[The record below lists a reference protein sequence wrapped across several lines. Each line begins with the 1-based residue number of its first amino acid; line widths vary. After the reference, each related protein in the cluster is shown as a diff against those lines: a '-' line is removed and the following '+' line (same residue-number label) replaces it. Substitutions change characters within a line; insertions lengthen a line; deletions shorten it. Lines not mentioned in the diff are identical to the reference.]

1 MKKKMELADILE
13 NIYQKISREITEAY
27 FNDEIDIILEK
38 YGLNNKISYSYYDRN
53 NAKILVVG
61 DSAIG
66 KDLLL
71 RIAKKFGITE
81 KQIELQLDYEKLTN
95 YNFSKLQN
103 SMTYSDVLVGPIPHK
118 VGGLDNFISK
128 AESNPEEYPK
138 LIKLEGS
145 NEYKITK
152 NTFTKALLETRLYN
166 ND

>member
-1 MKKKMELADILE
+1 MQNKIELADILE

-27 FNDEIDIILEK
+27 FNDELDIILEK

-61 DSAIG
+61 DSTIG
-66 KDLLL
+66 KDLML
-71 RIAKKFGITE
+71 RIAKKFGIVE
-81 KQIELQLDYEKLTN
+81 KQIELQLDYDKLKS

-128 AESNPEEYPK
+128 VESNPEEYPK

-152 NTFTKALLETRLYN
+152 NAFTKALLETRLYN
-166 ND
+166 DN